1 VETAKRDVFVP
12 SSSYVVRSCDALL
25 GDIRQRPAEQRLKL
39 QSTDTLRLD
48 VAFSPSGRE
57 IYSWAGAS
65 KFEDGELDEL
75 VQEGAMGTGAY
86 AAMLLS
92 AFENRGTKYAFEGA
106 TATGRRLY
114 EYSFSV
120 SVEQSRYRV
129 KARKDWIITGY
140 TGTILVDPKTSDLVR
155 LTVRTEELPPETN
168 TCQTTTSL
176 EYGLVQLSGS
186 DYLLPTMASQRFI
199 GRDAYEAENTMSFSA
214 CRDFHAESTLDFGD
228 KSAAAAKLPAPPPGA
243 GGLPQGLPVTVE
255 LIQAIPFAAAAAG
268 DRIEGRLAAPVRG
281 LGGTTLLPAG
291 ALVQGRLM
299 RVETRYSP
307 HVERTI
313 VLRWE
318 TVEIGGTQLPVSL
331 VPNRATPKEVPITAR
346 GSVLRKRATVFELPR
361 TSEVRYASFS
371 LPDDVADLAA
381 GFRSEWITVKP

>member
-1 VETAKRDVFVP
+1 MAN
-12 SSSYVVRSCDALL
+12 S
-25 GDIRQRPAEQRLKL
+25 
-39 QSTDTLRLD
+39 
-48 VAFSPSGRE
+48 
-57 IYSWAGAS
+57 
-65 KFEDGELDEL
+65 DEL

-106 TATGRRLY
+106 TATGRKLY

-120 SVEQSRYRV
+120 SVEQSRYKV
-129 KARKDWIITGY
+129 KARKDWVITGY

-168 TCQTTTSL
+168 TCETTTSL
-176 EYGLVQLSGS
+176 EYGLVQLSGG

-228 KSAAAAKLPAPPPGA
+228 KSAAAAKPPAPPPGA
-243 GGLPQGLPVTVE
+243 GDLPQGLPVTVE

-268 DRIEGRLAAPVRG
+268 DRIEGRLAAPVHG

-291 ALVQGRLM
+291 ALLRGHLRNASKPATRLA
-299 RVETRYSP
+299 RSAPSCCAGKPSKSAVRRYLYRSCPIAPRPKKLRSP
-307 HVERTI
+307 
-313 VLRWE
+313 
-318 TVEIGGTQLPVSL
+318 
-331 VPNRATPKEVPITAR
+331 RAATCCASAPPSSNCRGPAR
-346 GSVLRKRATVFELPR
+346 FAMPAFRCRKMPR
-361 TSEVRYASFS
+361 TSLPASVPS
-371 LPDDVADLAA
+371 GSP
-381 GFRSEWITVKP
+381 